1 MAYISQ
7 HPSSIGAFI
16 SFASFIFFFVIIIYS
31 IFRGAKTTEANPW
44 NEYADTLEWT
54 LPSPPPE
61 HTFETLPK
69 QEEWDK
75 PHAH

>member
-1 MAYISQ
+1 V
-7 HPSSIGAFI
+7 
-16 SFASFIFFFVIIIYS
+16 FFFGVVFYTLL
-31 IFRGAKTTEANPW
+31 RGARVTEANPW

-69 QEEWDK
+69 REDWDK
-75 PHAH
+75 QHAH